1 MTHSVP
7 QRFRRF
13 QNLQPV
19 DRTRVTEVKDRLG
32 NLVYRWANK
41 KGLGLTHQDSEN
53 PPVDFVPTVLA
64 AVGRLLQAG
73 WRNLQNQSQREVFTV
88 QMDHQVISQM
98 KSLSFT
104 MYM

>member
-41 KGLGLTHQDSEN
+41 KALPKIFMYRVTHLDGENLPLNLFRQFWQLLGPIMAT
-53 PPVDFVPTVLA
+53 
-64 AVGRLLQAG
+64 
-73 WRNLQNQSQREVFTV
+73 
-88 QMDHQVISQM
+88 
-98 KSLSFT
+98 
-104 MYM
+104 